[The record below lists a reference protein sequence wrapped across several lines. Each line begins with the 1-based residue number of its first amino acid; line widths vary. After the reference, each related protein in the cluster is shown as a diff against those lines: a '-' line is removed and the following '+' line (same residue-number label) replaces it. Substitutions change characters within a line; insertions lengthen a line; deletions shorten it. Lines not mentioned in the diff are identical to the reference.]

1 VTLRVLVADDQEIV
15 RTGLAMILSAQDG
28 IEVVA
33 TAVDG
38 QDAVEQARAL
48 RPDVCLLDIR
58 MPRLNGIEATRALAG
73 PDVADPLAIVV
84 VTTFDLDE
92 YVYGA
97 LQAGAKGFLLK
108 DCGPALL
115 THAVRAAADGGSLIA
130 PTVTTRLLKS
140 FAMADAPVQPTSR
153 LTDREEQVLLA
164 VARGLTNHEVAAE
177 LYISLSTVKTHL
189 GSLMA
194 KLGVR
199 NRVELALW
207 AYQTRRLD

>member
-1 VTLRVLVADDQEIV
+1 MTLRVLVADDQEIV
-15 RTGLAMILSAQDG
+15 RTGLEMILSAQDG
-28 IEVVA
+28 VEVVA

-38 QDAVEQARAL
+38 QDAVEQARAI

-73 PDVADPLAIVV
+73 PDVTDPMAVVV

-97 LQAGAKGFLLK
+97 LLAGARGFLLK
-108 DCGPALL
+108 DCGPQLL
-115 THAVRAAADGGSLIA
+115 AHAVRAAADGGSLIA
-130 PTVTTRLLKS
+130 PTVTTRLLQS
-140 FAMADAPVQPTSR
+140 FATRDVPPAPISP
-153 LTDREEQVLLA
+153 LTDREEEVLVA